1 MFVEK
6 SPIVIPLPVHIREVK
21 LAVHVVPIDVQ
32 ETAVAVLVGE
42 DGRSIVC
49 RAIRA
54 TTVRPSERL
63 YFIRSLKARQR
74 RTPEYLFC

>member
-6 SPIVIPLPVHIREVK
+6 GIVAVPLPVHIREVE
-21 LAVHVVPIDVQ
+21 LAVAIVPIDVQ
-32 ETAVAVLVGE
+32 ETAIAVLVGE
-42 DGRSIVC
+42 GGRSIVC

-54 TTVRPSERL
+54 TAVRLSERL
-63 YFIRSLKARQR
+63 NFIWSLKARQR